1 MSLQETFATLK
12 QAAWDWMDDQA
23 PTLGG
28 ALAYYTVFSLA
39 PLLILTV
46 AIAGMIF
53 GQEAAQG
60 QIFTQLRSL
69 IGAESAAAMQ
79 DIVQDANAKPATGVW
94 ATILGFVTLFLGA
107 SGVFGQ
113 LQYSLNTIWGVAP
126 KPGRGLVGIIKDR
139 VLSFGFV
146 LALGFLL
153 LVSLVLTAVIAFV
166 GKWLGGMVP
175 GVETIIQIVN
185 MLLSLGVITLLF
197 AMMFKFMP
205 DAKIAWRDVW
215 VGALVTAALFTAGK
229 ELLGLYLGRGGV
241 ASSYGAAGSLIVLLV
256 WVYYSSQIVFFGA
269 EITKVYANRFGSR
282 IVPADNAVAIK
293 NA

>member
-79 DIVQDANAKPATGVW
+79 DIVQDANAKPTTGVW

-229 ELLGLYLGRGGV
+229 ELLGLYLGKGGV

-269 EITKVYANRFGSR
+269 EITKVYANRYGSR

-293 NA
+293 DA